1 MRRVPAVKVL
11 LTRWK
16 NHYRFWAN
24 KLLIYG
30 YPFSLIAHLL
40 AEFKMLKGIS
50 RGCSFKGC
58 DRWFLRIA
66 IFPFSRLI
74 AQALLFYGRLNYS
87 KKSGYRN
94 NQDIFFGYSKVAI
107 RKIERCKI

>member
-30 YPFSLIAHLL
+30 YPLSLIAHLL

-50 RGCSFKGC
+50 LGCSFKAATDG
-58 DRWFLRIA
+58 
-66 IFPFSRLI
+66 
-74 AQALLFYGRLNYS
+74 
-87 KKSGYRN
+87 
-94 NQDIFFGYSKVAI
+94 FFGFEYFLFLVLSHRLYCFMDV
-107 RKIERCKI
+107 

>member
-40 AEFKMLKGIS
+40 AEFKMLKEIS

-58 DRWFLRIA
+58 DRCFSGFEYFL
-66 IFPFSRLI
+66 FPVLSSRLYC
-74 AQALLFYGRLNYS
+74 FM
-87 KKSGYRN
+87 
-94 NQDIFFGYSKVAI
+94 DV
-107 RKIERCKI
+107 